1 MRALLFPLLFFFLLA
16 LILVSPY
23 AGVLIWGWVTMMN
36 PHQLA
41 GGWIST
47 FPVNSAAVA
56 LLVVAL
62 FLHQEPFIP
71 PANALTILIFVFMI
85 WCVVTTANA
94 LSPAISANRADL
106 SFKNMMFGIA
116 VAAMTRSRVRCQAM
130 VWVFVLSYAFFGVKG
145 GGFTLSTGGAGEVVG
160 PGRTSIADRNHL
172 AVVMLMTIPLANY
185 LRLTSANRVVRVGL
199 VLLLLLNAVSVLG
212 TFSRGGLIG
221 LSFLGAYFWWSSP
234 HKRLVTVGFLAI
246 AWITWTVMPP
256 QWFDRMSTIETAA
269 DTDTSFQGRLD
280 AWHFAYNA
288 ASARLTGVGF
298 SGTEDGSVFRAF
310 MPNARVVSE
319 GLAAHSIF
327 FQVLG
332 DHGFIG
338 LALFCAILIAAW
350 RTAGRL
356 SKVAGAENEWIRQF
370 GKAARLALAAYCVA
384 SAALSFAYDSSI
396 YCLLGL
402 LSAMTRLASKEA
414 DAATEPEHRRSL
426 SVPRRIPAEARRR
439 PASMRI
445 EHPDRSLPPRR
456 KSGPDPGAGHG
467 RS

>member
-1 MRALLFPLLFFFLLA
+1 MRALLFPPLFFFLLA

-23 AGVLIWGWVTMMN
+23 AGVLIWGWVAMMN

-56 LLVVAL
+56 LFVVAL
-62 FLHQEPFIP
+62 FLHREPFIP

-85 WCVVTTANA
+85 WCMVTTANA

-106 SFKNMMFGIA
+106 SFKNMIFCVA
-116 VAAMTRSRVRCQAM
+116 VAAATRNRVRCQAM
-130 VWVFVLSYAFFGVKG
+130 VWVFVLSYGFFSVKG

-160 PGRTSIADRNHL
+160 PAKSSIADRNTL

-185 LRLTSANRVVRVGL
+185 LRLTSANRLVRAGL
-199 VLLLLLNAVSVLG
+199 VLLMLLSAVAILG

-234 HKRLVTVGFLAI
+234 HKRLATIGILAI

-256 QWFDRMSTIETAA
+256 RWFDRMSTIETAA
-269 DTDTSFQGRLD
+269 DTDGSFQGRLD
-280 AWHFAYNA
+280 AWHCAFNA

-298 SGTEDGSVFRAF
+298 SGTEDGSVFKTF
-310 MPNARVVSE
+310 MPNATVVQE

-370 GKAARLALAAYCVA
+370 GKAARVALVAYCVA

-402 LSAMTRLASKEA
+402 LSAMTRLASKETET
-414 DAATEPEHRRSL
+414 ATRPEHGRSVLARRTISAQ
-426 SVPRRIPAEARRR
+426 VRRR
-439 PASMRI
+439 PSATIGIARTSRF
-445 EHPDRSLPPRR
+445 LPPP
-456 KSGPDPGAGHG
+456 SGKG
-467 RS
+467 

>member
-1 MRALLFPLLFFFLLA
+1 M
-16 LILVSPY
+16 
-23 AGVLIWGWVTMMN
+23 
-36 PHQLA
+36 
-41 GGWIST
+41 
-47 FPVNSAAVA
+47 
-56 LLVVAL
+56 
-62 FLHQEPFIP
+62 
-71 PANALTILIFVFMI
+71 
-85 WCVVTTANA
+85 
-94 LSPAISANRADL
+94 
-106 SFKNMMFGIA
+106 
-116 VAAMTRSRVRCQAM
+116 
-130 VWVFVLSYAFFGVKG
+130 
-145 GGFTLSTGGAGEVVG
+145 
-160 PGRTSIADRNHL
+160 
-172 AVVMLMTIPLANY
+172 
-185 LRLTSANRVVRVGL
+185 
-199 VLLLLLNAVSVLG
+199 LLNAVAVLG

-269 DTDTSFQGRLD
+269 DTDESFQGRVD

-288 ASARLTGVGF
+288 ASERLLGVGF
-298 SGTEDGSVFRAF
+298 SGTEDADVFRTYA
-310 MPNARVVSE
+310 PSAAVTLGR
-319 GLAAHSIF
+319 GRAAHSIF

-356 SKVAGAENEWIRQF
+356 SKVAGADREWIRQF
-370 GKAARLALAAYCVA
+370 GKAARVALATYCVA

-402 LSAMTRLASKEA
+402 LSAMTRIASKAA
-414 DAATEPEHRRSL
+414 DAETEPEHRRSL

-439 PASMRI
+439 RPAPTGI
-445 EHPDRSLPPRR
+445 AQADHFPPPRR
-456 KSGPDPGAGHG
+456 KSDPDRGACTG

>member
-1 MRALLFPLLFFFLLA
+1 MRALLFPPLFFFLLA

-47 FPVNSAAVA
+47 FSVNSAAVA
-56 LLVVAL
+56 LLVLAL
-62 FLHQEPFIP
+62 FIHREPFIP

-85 WCVVTTANA
+85 WCVITTANA

-106 SFKNMMFGIA
+106 SFKNMIFGVA
-116 VAAMTRSRVRCQAM
+116 VAATTRNRVRCQAM
-130 VWVFVLSYAFFGVKG
+130 VWVFVLSYGFFGVKG

-160 PGRTSIADRNHL
+160 PARSSLEDRNHL

-185 LRLTSANRVVRVGL
+185 LRLTSANHMARAGL
-199 VLLLLLNAVSVLG
+199 VLLMLLSAVAVLG

-234 HKRLVTVGFLAI
+234 HKKLATIGILAI

-256 QWFDRMSTIETAA
+256 RWFDRMSTIETAA

-288 ASARLTGVGF
+288 ASARLLGVGF
-298 SGTEDGSVFRAF
+298 SGTEDADVFRTYA
-310 MPNARVVSE
+310 PDATVTVGR
-319 GLAAHSIF
+319 GRAAHSIF

-402 LSAMTRLASKEA
+402 LSAMTRLASKETET
-414 DAATEPEHRRSL
+414 ATRLEQGRSVLARRTIS
-426 SVPRRIPAEARRR
+426 AQARRR
-439 PASMRI
+439 PSATIGIARASRF
-445 EHPDRSLPPRR
+445 LPP
-456 KSGPDPGAGHG
+456 PPGKG
-467 RS
+467 